1 MKFTDRL
8 KHSWNAFLGRDPT
21 DFRDYGQP
29 SSIST
34 TRMSHLSYGG
44 NSIIE
49 DIKNRIAVECAN
61 ISVKHVTLD
70 ENGRTSCEI
79 SSGLN
84 SCLKLEAN
92 IDQTAIAFI
101 QDIVYSMLDEGCV
114 AVFPYETDIDPT
126 NDNAFDILAMRTAK
140 ITQWYPKHVKIQIYN
155 DQTGQVVEKIV
166 PKSSTSI
173 LENPFY
179 TSMNTPN
186 STVQRLKRKLALLD
200 KLDSESGSG
209 KLDMIIQFPQAIKT
223 ENQRRLA
230 DKRVKDI
237 EEQLAS
243 HKYGIAYADGTEKI
257 IQLNR
262 AVENNL
268 LPQIQYLTDEVFLK
282 LSVPKAVFDG
292 TADEQTMLNFQ
303 NTIILPIM
311 STITSEFKRK
321 FLSKWARTKGHSIE
335 MFVDPF
341 KLVPAKQVAE
351 IANTFIRNEIL
362 TANEVRQ
369 LIGFK
374 PSDDPKADRLRN
386 PNMPDEEA
394 KAQAEN
400 QTATEGA
407 DAVNKF
413 KDMKIK

>member
-1 MKFTDRL
+1 MRFTDRL

-34 TRMSHLSYGG
+34 TRMSHLTYGG
-44 NSIIE
+44 SSIIE
-49 DIKNRIAVECAN
+49 DIKNRIAVDCAK
-61 ISVKHVTLD
+61 ISIKHVILD
-70 ENGRTSCEI
+70 ENSMVTGDI

-84 SCLKLEAN
+84 NCLTLEAN
-92 IDQTAIAFI
+92 IDQSCSAFV

-166 PKSSTSI
+166 PKSSTAI

-230 DKRVKDI
+230 DKRIKDI
-237 EEQLAS
+237 EEQLSS

-292 TADEQTMLNFQ
+292 TADESVMLNY
-303 NTIILPIM
+303 M
-311 STITSEFKRK
+311 STIIEPIMTSITIEFKRK

-335 MFVDPF
+335 MFKDPF

-369 LIGFK
+369 IVGFK
-374 PSDDPKADRLRN
+374 PADDPKADRLRN
-386 PNMPDEEA
+386 PNMPDEDA
-394 KAQAEN
+394 KAEGEN
-400 QTATEGA
+400 NNEEEQLQNE
-407 DAVNKF
+407 
-413 KDMKIK
+413 